1 MTSVYC
7 FVLCCSFCRVFEC
20 ALLVAEVLEGVEIR
34 GMVVV
39 VMVRV
44 IGSELRLVSAIL
56 VPVFL

>member
-1 MTSVYC
+1 
-7 FVLCCSFCRVFEC
+7 
-20 ALLVAEVLEGVEIR
+20 VAEVLEGVEIR